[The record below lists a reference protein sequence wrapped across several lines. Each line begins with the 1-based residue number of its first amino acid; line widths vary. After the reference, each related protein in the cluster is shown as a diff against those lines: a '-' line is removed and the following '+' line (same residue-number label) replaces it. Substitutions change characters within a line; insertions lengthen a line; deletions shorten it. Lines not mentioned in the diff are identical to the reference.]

1 MRAGTRAILA
11 RLSPKRLSMS
21 IPFRDAI
28 AVWAKIGLLSFG
40 GPAAQIALMH
50 HELVE
55 KRRWI
60 SEARFLNA
68 LNFCMLLPGPE
79 AQQLSIYLGWLLHRN
94 KGGLV
99 AGLLF
104 ILPGFFCMLVLSFV
118 YVRFGQTAF
127 ISALFFGLK
136 AAILAI
142 VAQAI
147 FRIAK
152 KTLSTIFMM
161 LIAASS
167 FVALYFFDMP
177 FPIIIALA
185 GITGFLGQG
194 FFPHIFF
201 KHNENENTRSVS
213 YVIDE
218 QIDQQQLV
226 HAKPSIIG
234 SIKTALLWL
243 AIWALPVIAV
253 VYTFG
258 GNSVLAKQAT
268 FFSQTALF
276 SFGGAYAVL
285 AYVAQ
290 RTVEEYQWLSPREM
304 VDGLALAETT
314 PGPLIMV
321 LQFVAFVSAYRYQT
335 DMSPISAGILASCL
349 TAWVS
354 FAPCFLWIFVGA
366 PYIEKLRRH
375 LRLQSALKTIT
386 AAVVGVIANL
396 SLWFALHALFTDTVA
411 FQWHGFSYEL
421 PDWTSVQ
428 WRLVAITVIALI
440 ASFKFKMSAI
450 KLMAMCI
457 VLGFLAQLY

>member
-1 MRAGTRAILA
+1 
-11 RLSPKRLSMS
+11 MS
-21 IPFRDAI
+21 IRFRDAI
-28 AVWAKIGLLSFG
+28 AIWAKIGLLSFG
-40 GPAAQIALMH
+40 GPAAQIALMQ

-79 AQQLSIYLGWLLHRN
+79 AQQLSIYLGWLLHRS

-104 ILPGFFCMLVLSFV
+104 ILPGFFCMLALSFI
-118 YVRFGQTAF
+118 YVRFGHTAF
-127 ISALFFGLK
+127 IGTLFFGLK

-147 FRIAK
+147 FRLAK

-161 LIAASS
+161 LVAVAS
-167 FVALYFFDMP
+167 FVALHFFDVP
-177 FPIIIALA
+177 FPIIIVLA
-185 GITGFLGQG
+185 GITGLLGYG
-194 FFPHIFF
+194 FSPHIFSNRNDNQNI
-201 KHNENENTRSVS
+201 HADS

-218 QIDQQQLV
+218 QIDKQQLL
-226 HAKPSIIG
+226 HTQPSIIG

-243 AIWALPVIAV
+243 AIWLLPVLAV
-253 VYTFG
+253 VYIFG
-258 GNSVLAKQAT
+258 ANSVLAKQAT

-290 RTVEEYQWLSPREM
+290 RAVEEYQWLSPREM

-335 DMSPISAGILASCL
+335 DMSPIIAGIIASCL
-349 TAWVS
+349 TVWVT

-396 SLWFALHALFTDTVA
+396 SLWFALHALFTDTVK
-411 FQWHGFSYEL
+411 FQWHGMSYEL

-428 WRLVAITVIALI
+428 WRLLAITVIALV
-440 ASFKFKMSAI
+440 ASFKFKMGVV
-450 KLMAMCI
+450 KLMLMCI
-457 VLGFLAQLY
+457 ILGFLAQLY